1 MIGDNLKKVIIILG
15 IIMSIYLIYNNQEEL
30 ILIPNEAIRVR
41 VIANSNSEYDQ
52 NVKETLKDK
61 LKIKYDS
68 LLKKSTSIVE
78 TRKILNENIEE
89 LTTFVD
95 KNLQNLNYNKDFNIN
110 YGLNYFPE
118 KNFKGVKYPSGY
130 YESLVV
136 TLGDGKGD
144 NYWCVLYPPLCL
156 IDESEKQ
163 EYEYRSYIKDILNKY
178 I

>member
-95 KNLQNLNYNKDFNIN
+95 KNLQKLNYNKDFNIN

>member
-1 MIGDNLKKVIIILG
+1 
-15 IIMSIYLIYNNQEEL
+15 MSIYLIQNNEEEI

-52 NVKETLKDK
+52 KVKETLKDK
-61 LKIKYDS
+61 LKNKYDS
-68 LLKKSTSIVE
+68 LLKNSTSIVE
-78 TRKILNENIEE
+78 TRKILNENMEE
-89 LTTFVD
+89 LTSFVD
-95 KNLQNLNYNKDFNIN
+95 KSLQSLSYSKDFNIN

-156 IDESEKQ
+156 IDESKNQ

-178 I
+178 L

>member
-1 MIGDNLKKVIIILG
+1 
-15 IIMSIYLIYNNQEEL
+15 MSIYLIYNNQEEL

>member
-1 MIGDNLKKVIIILG
+1 
-15 IIMSIYLIYNNQEEL
+15 MSIYLIYNNQEEL

-95 KNLQNLNYNKDFNIN
+95 KNLQKLNYNKDFNIN

>member
-1 MIGDNLKKVIIILG
+1 
-15 IIMSIYLIYNNQEEL
+15 MSIYLIQNNQEEL

-41 VIANSNSEYDQ
+41 VIANSNSDYDI
-52 NVKETLKDK
+52 NIKEQLKDK
-61 LKIKYDS
+61 LKVKYDS

-78 TRKILNENIEE
+78 TRKILNENMNE
-89 LTTFVD
+89 LTNFVD
-95 KNLQNLNYNKDFNIN
+95 KSLNNLNYDKDFNIN

-156 IDESEKQ
+156 IDNSTNT

-178 I
+178 L

>member
-1 MIGDNLKKVIIILG
+1 
-15 IIMSIYLIYNNQEEL
+15 MSIYLIENNQEEIL
-30 ILIPNEAIRVR
+30 LIPNEAIRVR
-41 VIANSNSEYDQ
+41 VIANSNSDYDI
-52 NVKETLKDK
+52 NIKEQLKDK
-61 LKIKYDS
+61 LKVKYDS
-68 LLKKSTSIVE
+68 LLKNSTSIVE
-78 TRKILNENIEE
+78 TRKILNENMKE

-95 KNLQNLNYNKDFNIN
+95 KSLNNLNYDKDFNIN

-156 IDESEKQ
+156 IDDSTKT

-178 I
+178 L